1 MRKGMSSAG
10 RCEGSVMGRRMTRD
24 RREDLDPGRLDS
36 CRRRADGSG
45 DGGPDL
51 ERCICLETGKETR
64 VFGEIPI
71 LPICVGAGVSS
82 GEISDRLPLRP
93 DLSPAATYILLLSI
107 LVPLSQS
114 PPSRPPSAPDQH
126 HRRPRRRLSLPL
138 PVALAPPSPAMS
150 MRTPRQA
157 ERDIRLH
164 DPHHSH
170 SLPPPSHPPPHPPH
184 LNGNGHA
191 TPNALA
197 GPSRG
202 APIASQVLSPST
214 QPVAANG
221 EDKTNPLHILNQANE
236 QTWLMIG
243 AWLSGAGRVPIRLK
257 SRITRSSSRANGQ
270 PGARVIRI

>member
-114 PPSRPPSAPDQH
+114 PPSRPPSAP
-126 HRRPRRRLSLPL
+126 RPT
-138 PVALAPPSPAMS
+138 SP
-150 MRTPRQA
+150 TP
-157 ERDIRLH
+157 
-164 DPHHSH
+164 
-170 SLPPPSHPPPHPPH
+170 PPPSFSPASGGPLPSLPRHVYAHPPPSGARHPPPRPPPLTLTPPSLASTPPPSSSQRQRTCNPQCSRRTLEGSPDRVPGPFT
-184 LNGNGHA
+184 LNA
-191 TPNALA
+191 
-197 GPSRG
+197 
-202 APIASQVLSPST
+202 
-214 QPVAANG
+214 
-221 EDKTNPLHILNQANE
+221 
-236 QTWLMIG
+236 
-243 AWLSGAGRVPIRLK
+243 AGRCERRGQDEPA
-257 SRITRSSSRANGQ
+257 SYFEPSERANMADDWCVAVWRRASANQ
-270 PGARVIRI
+270 TEESDHQVE